1 MKSIADQTRIDSRDC
16 ITFEERK
23 NQMNYL
29 EIKDDVGCFSSVGKY
44 VKTVPQTMSLD
55 KSGCLNLKTIVH
67 ELVHALGKCS
77 PFILNIFNTW
87 C

>member
-44 VKTVPQTMSLD
+44 VKTVLQYLISSKIFL
-55 KSGCLNLKTIVH
+55 IVNN
-67 ELVHALGKCS
+67 EL
-77 PFILNIFNTW
+77 I
-87 C
+87 